1 MTTKTTIQG
10 APREYNEQE
19 LKVAQEAR
27 RNVYMQI
34 ENKECVTAEFGY
46 DLIEKTHKKLLEGY
60 AMERTLPIALSPLN
74 NSIYL
79 RKPKEMQEK
88 EMLLLDEQVK
98 KQYIEELHNER
109 VEYKALLVAQLMEAE
124 EEKERKK
131 QEQAK
136 AKKLLEAQQAAE
148 ECYGE
153 LKLPE

>member
-1 MTTKTTIQG
+1 MSIKIQG
-10 APREYNEQE
+10 APRDYNEQE
-19 LKVAQEAR
+19 LQSLQAAR

-34 ENKECVTAEFGY
+34 ENKERVTAEFGY

-79 RKPKEMQEK
+79 RKPKEMQDK

-98 KQYIEELHNER
+98 KQYIEELQKER
-109 VEYKALLVAQLMEAE
+109 EEYKSLLVAQLMEAE

-136 AKKLLEAQQAAE
+136 AKRLADIQAQAE
-148 ECYGE
+148 QCYGD
-153 LKLPE
+153 LVIPN

>member
-1 MTTKTTIQG
+1 MSIKISG

-19 LKVAQEAR
+19 LQSLIAAR

-34 ENKECVTAEFGY
+34 ENKERITAEFGY
-46 DLIEKTHKKLLEGY
+46 DLIALTHKKLLEGY

-74 NSIYL
+74 NYIVL
-79 RKPKEMQEK
+79 IKPKEMQDS

-98 KQYIEELHNER
+98 KQYIEELQNER
-109 VEYKALLVAQLMEAE
+109 DEYKALLVAQLMEAQ

-136 AKKLLEAQQAAE
+136 AKRLADIQAQAE
-148 ECYGE
+148 QCYGD
-153 LKLPE
+153 LVIPN

>member
-1 MTTKTTIQG
+1 MSIKIQG
-10 APREYNEQE
+10 APRDYNEQE
-19 LKVAQEAR
+19 LQSLQAAR
-27 RNVYMQI
+27 RNVYTQV
-34 ENKECVTAEFGY
+34 ENKERVTAEFGY

-79 RKPKEMQEK
+79 RKPKEMQDK

-98 KQYIEELHNER
+98 KQYIEELQKER
-109 VEYKALLVAQLMEAE
+109 EEYKSLLVAQLMEAE

-136 AKKLLEAQQAAE
+136 AKRLADIQAQAE
-148 ECYGE
+148 QCYGD
-153 LKLPE
+153 LVIPN

>member
-1 MTTKTTIQG
+1 MSIKITG
-10 APREYNEQE
+10 APREYSEAE
-19 LKVAQEAR
+19 LQTLQAAR
-27 RNVYMQI
+27 RAVYKQV
-34 ENKECVTAEFGY
+34 ENKERITAEFAY
-46 DLIEKTHKKLLEGY
+46 DLIALTHKKLLEGY
-60 AMERTLPIALSPLN
+60 AMERRLPIALSPLN

-98 KQYIEELHNER
+98 KQYIEDLRNER

-148 ECYGE
+148 ECYGK
-153 LKLPE
+153 LKLP